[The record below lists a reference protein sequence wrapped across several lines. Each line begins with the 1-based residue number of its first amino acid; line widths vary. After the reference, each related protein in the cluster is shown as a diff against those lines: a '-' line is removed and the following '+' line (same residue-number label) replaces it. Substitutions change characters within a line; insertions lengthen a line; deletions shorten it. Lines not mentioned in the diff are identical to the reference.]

1 MIEKLK
7 SLYNQYQEVIAYLF
21 WGVLTTAVNI
31 LIFSGLH
38 LFTGMNYMINNFI
51 AWVVSVLFAYLTN
64 KAFVFHSPS
73 KSLVSDL
80 KEMTSFFG
88 GRVATLVIEWILL
101 WIGISLM
108 HQNQILVKIFENVV
122 VIILNYFWS
131 NWAVFKNSTNKT
143 TKNQPRQGR

>member
-1 MIEKLK
+1 MIDRLKKLYDK
-7 SLYNQYQEVIAYLF
+7 YEEVIAYLF
-21 WGVLTTAVNI
+21 WGVLTTAVNV

-38 LFTGMNYMINNFI
+38 LFTNMNYMVNNFI
-51 AWVVSVLFAYLTN
+51 AWVISVLFAYITN
-64 KAFVFHSPS
+64 KAYVFHSPS
-73 KSLVSDL
+73 KSFLSDL
-80 KEMTSFFG
+80 KEMSSFFG

-131 NWAVFKNSTNKT
+131 KWAVFKNSTNKG
-143 TKNQPRQGR
+143 QPKQGR

>member
-1 MIEKLK
+1 MIDRLKKLYDK
-7 SLYNQYQEVIAYLF
+7 YEEVIAYLF
-21 WGVLTTAVNI
+21 WGLLTTAVNV

-38 LFTGMNYMINNFI
+38 LFTNMNYMVNNFI
-51 AWVVSVLFAYLTN
+51 AWVISVLFAYITN
-64 KAFVFHSPS
+64 KAYVFHSPS
-73 KSLVSDL
+73 KSFLSDL
-80 KEMTSFFG
+80 KEMSSFFG

-131 NWAVFKNSTNKT
+131 KWAVFKNSTNKG
-143 TKNQPRQGR
+143 QPKQGR